1 MAKKVKQEGAAAAVA
16 PATVPRLWEHYVK
29 TVRPQLGKSLN
40 RENPHAIPRLVKV
53 VVNMGVGVAVT
64 EKKFLEEAISAL
76 AQVTGQKPIATLSK
90 AAVSGFKLRENLPI
104 GCKVTLRGRRMYE
117 FLDRLVSLALPRV
130 RDFRGLSSTAFDGHG
145 NYSLGLSEQMVFPE
159 INPDKFTRPQ
169 GMNIT
174 LVTSA
179 TSDDDAREFL
189 RAMGLPLTTRGPRR
203 SGGRKWPANGAPDG
217 FQRADWTDIWQANQ
231 RSRPPSDRRSSRPAS
246 CGAACSAAA
255 PVRCTASSACA
266 AFVSGSWPTRAAFPV

>member
-1 MAKKVKQEGAAAAVA
+1 MAKKTKAEAAGSGGGGPTGA
-16 PATVPRLWEHYVK
+16 PRLLQHYVN
-29 TVRPQLGKSLN
+29 TVRPALGKTLE
-40 RENPHAIPRLVKV
+40 RTNPHAIPRIEKI

-64 EKKFLEEAISAL
+64 EKKFLEEAIGAL
-76 AQVTGQKPIATLSK
+76 AQVTGQKPVATLSK

-104 GCKVTLRGRRMYE
+104 GCKVTLRGNRMYE

-159 INPDKFTRPQ
+159 INPDKYTRPQ

-179 TSDDDAREFL
+179 RTDDEARQLL
-189 RAMGLPLTTRGPRR
+189 RAMGVPL
-203 SGGRKWPANGAPDG
+203 KKDEDG
-217 FQRADWTDIWQANQ
+217 
-231 RSRPPSDRRSSRPAS
+231 
-246 CGAACSAAA
+246 GAAA
-255 PVRCTASSACA
+255 
-266 AFVSGSWPTRAAFPV
+266 